1 MQKIT
6 PVFTEK
12 SLRNAKEGKYTF
24 RVEKNLNKYQIK
36 QLVEENFEVKVESV
50 KTMNEKDLEK
60 TNFKGKKRKIKGK
73 KKAIVSLKGDKKID
87 IFDNA

>member
-1 MQKIT
+1 MQKII

-36 QLVEENFEVKVESV
+36 QLVEENFDVEVGSV
-50 KTMNEKDLEK
+50 NTMNEKDLEK
-60 TNFKGKKRKIKGK
+60 INLKGKKRKIKGK
-73 KKAIVSLKGDKKID
+73 KKVIVSLKGDKKID

>member
-1 MQKIT
+1 
-6 PVFTEK
+6 
-12 SLRNAKEGKYTF
+12 
-24 RVEKNLNKYQIK
+24 
-36 QLVEENFEVKVESV
+36 VEENFDVKVGSV

-60 TNFKGKKRKIKGK
+60 TNLRGKKRKIKGK

>member
-24 RVEKNLNKYQIK
+24 KVEKNLNKYQIK
-36 QLVEENFEVKVESV
+36 QLVEENFDIKVESV
-50 KTMNEKDLEK
+50 NTMNEKDLEK
-60 TNFKGKKRKIKGK
+60 TNFRGKKRKIRGK
-73 KKAIVSLKGDKKID
+73 KKVIVSLKGDKKID